1 MKAFVNDACIGCGLC
16 ASLCPEVF
24 HMTDA
29 GLAEAVSHDIEADLQ
44 DTAAEARDSCPV
56 NAIDITE

>member
-1 MKAFVNDACIGCGLC
+1 MKALVNDACIGCGLC

-29 GLAEAVSHDIEADLQ
+29 GLAEAVSNEVDEALQ
-44 DTAAEARDSCPV
+44 EKTTEAKDSCPV
-56 NAIDITE
+56 NAIETN